1 MGYSLS
7 INKMLKILSEVQQV
21 VTAFPEKD
29 NNKERKCSSLSSKSK
44 KGTDIV
50 SKLDLENIWL
60 VCNTVAN
67 SETHVIRVSRVD
79 IK

>member
-50 SKLDLENIWL
+50 SKLDLEKYL
-60 VCNTVAN
+60 V
-67 SETHVIRVSRVD
+67 SL
-79 IK
+79 